1 VNRQKSLQIIGSILV
16 ALLSLACSV
25 LQPQLTL
32 TPVPPT
38 ATPTISPL
46 EARAGEWFGRTE
58 FGSFSFEVSADG
70 REITR
75 FALNYQAGIA
85 SGSFAPQGEIAIPIG
100 EAGAFDLSV
109 EELEL
114 VFQGQFSEDGHRVS
128 GLWEM
133 NIPMAGPVSEEW
145 DIER

>member
-1 VNRQKSLQIIGSILV
+1 
-16 ALLSLACSV
+16 
-25 LQPQLTL
+25 
-32 TPVPPT
+32 
-38 ATPTISPL
+38 
-46 EARAGEWFGRTE
+46 
-58 FGSFSFEVSADG
+58 VSADG